1 MAEVLGGRGVVVRVA
16 TWNLENL
23 FRPGGDAGPPSET
36 EYKAKL
42 AALADTIGQLAPDV
56 LGVQEVGSPEALADL
71 VAKLG
76 GDWHTEL
83 ADPDRRGIRVGL
95 LSRLPLSEVQQTAGY
110 IDGLQPVQVD
120 DDGTSIAT
128 MSRPALRARVDVAGT
143 PIDVVCCHLK
153 SKLLSF
159 PGGRFSTS
167 DEDERARYAVYALGR
182 RAAEAATVRG
192 IATQLLNGQGQG
204 QALVVLGDLN
214 DTEHSATTTM
224 LNGPGGSEI
233 GTPGFGRP
241 DMGDTTRLWNLAPMI
256 PAQRQFSR
264 TYRGRPEMIDHI
276 LVSHALLDGLGGVDT
291 IDVGAGSVNDTPGDR
306 AGDPASDHRPV
317 VADLTP

>member
-1 MAEVLGGRGVVVRVA
+1 MVRVA

-23 FRPGGDAGPPSET
+23 FRPVGAASPRSEA
-36 EYKAKL
+36 EYEAKL
-42 AALADTIGQLAPDV
+42 AALAATIGHLAPDL

-71 VAKLG
+71 VIKLG

-95 LSRLPLSEVQQTAGY
+95 LSRLPLSEVAQTAGY
-110 IDGLQPVQVD
+110 LGGLQSVQVD
-120 DDGTSIAT
+120 DDGTAIAT
-128 MSRPALRARVDVAGT
+128 MSRPALRARIDVAGT
-143 PIDVVCCHLK
+143 PVDVVCCHLK

-167 DEDERARYAVYALGR
+167 DEDERARFAVYALGR

-192 IATQLLNGQGQG
+192 IATQLLNGQGQ
-204 QALVVLGDLN
+204 QHALVVLGDLN
-214 DTEHSATTTM
+214 DTEHSATTTL

-233 GTPGFGRP
+233 GTPGSDRP
-241 DMGDTTRLWNLAPMI
+241 DKGDATRLWNLAPVI
-256 PAQRQFSR
+256 PAERRFSR

-276 LVSHALLDGLGGVDT
+276 LVSHALLDGLGVVDT
-291 IDVGAGSVNDTPGDR
+291 FDVGAGSVNDTPGDR
-306 AGDPASDHRPV
+306 GGDPASDHRPV
-317 VADLTP
+317 IADLTP